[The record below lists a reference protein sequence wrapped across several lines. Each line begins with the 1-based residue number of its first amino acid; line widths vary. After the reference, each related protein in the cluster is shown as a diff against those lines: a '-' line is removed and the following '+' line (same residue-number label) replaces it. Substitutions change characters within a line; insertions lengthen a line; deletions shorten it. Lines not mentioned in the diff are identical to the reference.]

1 MAQNNESDQNEADDH
16 QERMH
21 WFDVM
26 RAFLTYDEFLECDVS
41 FSVS

>member
-1 MAQNNESDQNEADDH
+1 MSDNAQDDH
-16 QERMH
+16 QERQH

-41 FSVS
+41 KPLYWYATI